1 MTCATSA
8 YARERV
14 QYYIARAN
22 MCSSGDDDALM
33 NLCRK
38 KRYIDI
44 QILIKKMMFYNTFL
58 PKYLV
63 SPKKS
68 STFAPDLRLRLVN
81 FKNGKNHTEKCNAEN
96 QPLTKKVIK

>member
-1 MTCATSA
+1 MTCATIA

-33 NLCRK
+33 SLCRK

-44 QILIKKMMFYNTFL
+44 QILIKKMMFYNTFFA
-58 PKYLV
+58 KIFGQSEKKQYLC
-63 SPKKS
+63 
-68 STFAPDLRLRLVN
+68 TRFAPDVSELQ
-81 FKNGKNHTEKCNAEN
+81 KWQKSH
-96 QPLTKKVIK
+96 